1 MSLEV
6 HYEPYRIRYDKH
18 GVTLQVTIHVHA
30 AAEPAH
36 ISRLVSVLNPKSGEV
51 VKARPRVLTKGQTAV
66 LEATTNRPVCLEL
79 YTNFRALGRI
89 AIRDGGRTIAVGVV
103 MTFVEGT

>member
-1 MSLEV
+1 M
-6 HYEPYRIRYDKH
+6 
-18 GVTLQVTIHVHA
+18 QVSIHVHA
-30 AAEPAH
+30 AAEAAQ

-51 VKARPRVLTKGQTAV
+51 MKARPRALTKGQTAV

-89 AIRDGGRTIAVGVV
+89 AIRDGGKTIAVGVV
-103 MTFVEGT
+103 IDLVEST